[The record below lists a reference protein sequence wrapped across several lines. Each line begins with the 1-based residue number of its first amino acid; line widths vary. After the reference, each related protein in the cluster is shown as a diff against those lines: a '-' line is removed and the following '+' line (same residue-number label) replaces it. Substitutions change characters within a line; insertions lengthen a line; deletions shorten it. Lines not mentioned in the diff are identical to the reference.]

1 MKNKTKKISDEDF
14 HKWKHMGTAAWAI
27 IGVIVVLA
35 IGLYV
40 VGILKA
46 VIPPFLYAFIIVYFL
61 RPVVDFFDRR
71 GIPRVFSVI
80 LSYIIFLS
88 VFTLIILYFIPI
100 VFVQVNQLI
109 KDLPDFIDVVVNR
122 YNDVQ
127 DRFYRLVLPEGT
139 DKVLNQISENAQKY
153 GVRLLSGTPET
164 ITGFFGG
171 LFNLIMGPVI
181 AFYVLKDMAAIRT
194 TIYGLFPERMR
205 DEVRVVTNKVNYVV
219 GGYLRGQALI
229 SLIVGTLIGV
239 YFWIIGVKFA
249 FLLGVIGGIL
259 NIIPYFGPIVAGTL
273 AAIVAF
279 FQAPVLALWAIIG
292 TLIIQQ
298 IDGAFISP
306 NIMRQAV
313 DLHPAVII
321 FSLIV
326 GGILLGFLG
335 LILAV
340 PIAAVAKALI
350 MYYFYEEPEVADP
363 VSA

>member
-1 MKNKTKKISDEDF
+1 MKKEIKKINDEDF

-27 IGVIVVLA
+27 LGVIGVLA
-35 IGLYV
+35 ISLYV

-71 GIPRVFSVI
+71 RVPRVLSVI
-80 LSYIIFLS
+80 ISYIIFLAI
-88 VFTLIILYFIPI
+88 FALIILYFVPI
-100 VFVQVNQLI
+100 VVVQVNQLI
-109 KDLPDFIDVVVNR
+109 MDLPDFINVVIER
-122 YNDVQ
+122 YDDVQ
-127 DRFYRLVLPEGT
+127 DRFYRLALPEGT
-139 DKVLNQISENAQKY
+139 DRVLKQISENAQKY
-153 GVRLLSGTPET
+153 GVRLLGGAPET

-181 AFYVLKDMAAIRT
+181 AFYILKDMAAIRT
-194 TIYGLFPERMR
+194 TIYGLFPDRMR
-205 DEVRVVTNKVNYVV
+205 DEVMVVTNKVNNVV

-229 SLIVGTLIGV
+229 SLIVGTLIGI

-259 NIIPYFGPIVAGTL
+259 NIIPYLGPIVAGLL

-279 FQAPVLALWAIIG
+279 FQAPILALWAILG
-292 TLIIQQ
+292 TLVIQQ
-298 IDGAFISP
+298 VDGAFISP
-306 NIMRQAV
+306 NIMRHAV
-313 DLHPAVII
+313 DLHPALII

-335 LILAV
+335 LLLAV
-340 PIAAVAKALI
+340 PTAAVVKALV
-350 MYYFYEEPEVADP
+350 MYYFYEGPDTADP
-363 VSA
+363 AAA